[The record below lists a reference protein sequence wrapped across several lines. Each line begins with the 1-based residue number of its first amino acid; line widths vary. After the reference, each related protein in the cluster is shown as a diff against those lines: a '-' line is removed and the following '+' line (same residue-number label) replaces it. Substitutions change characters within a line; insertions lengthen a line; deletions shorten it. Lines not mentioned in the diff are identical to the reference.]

1 MKTASIPQS
10 RPRVDLFKMR
20 VLDFIIIGMILLGSA
35 AGLLKTI
42 GARKDSVSPPTKVIV
57 YQDGTAM
64 QSVRLGGDRE
74 ISLLDGKM
82 VLEIHANQIR
92 VKKSDCPR
100 QYCVRQG
107 WSRHAGE
114 SIVCVPFKILVEIQ
128 SDSRP
133 VVDAVVF

>member
-20 VLDFIIIGMILLGSA
+20 ALDFVIIAMILLGST
-35 AGLLKTI
+35 AGLLKTT
-42 GARKDSVSPPTKVIV
+42 GGRKASVSPPTKVIV
-57 YQDGTAM
+57 YRDGTAM
-64 QSVRLGGDRE
+64 QSLGLDNDRE

-82 VLEIHANQIR
+82 VLEIHANKVR

-100 QYCVRQG
+100 QHCVRQG

-128 SDSRP
+128 SDTRP